1 MPAAFQIVSRASEQ
15 ALTQSSDGFVI
26 QTAQDD
32 HDAHQMWVLSP
43 QDSAADCLIVPL
55 TSPEAAIGLD
65 QSQTADV
72 TKQAFLKLAPAQD
85 AQVFR
90 ISRIANPPLFFLLEG
105 SNDLLMDVPG
115 DNIHG
120 DGVVIQVFK
129 RSEHANQQWT
139 FLPVFAHLG

>member
-1 MPAAFQIVSRASEQ
+1 MPTAFQIVSRASEK
-15 ALTQSSDGFVI
+15 ALSQGDGFVV
-26 QTAQDD
+26 QVTQND
-32 HDAHQMWVLSP
+32 HDANQMWVLSP

-65 QSQTADV
+65 PDQTTDI
-72 TKQAFLKLAPAQD
+72 TKQAFLKLAPARD

-90 ISRIANPPLFFLLEG
+90 ISRIANPALFFLLEG
-105 SNDLLMDVPG
+105 ANDLLMDVPG

-120 DGVVIQVFK
+120 NDVVIQVFK
-129 RSEHANQQWT
+129 RSEHTNQQWT